1 MFPIVFSIIIVV
13 HAIKTYKLNGVIVCL
28 AQITEHILVTSTG
41 LIVNTP
47 HTDTHIR
54 SSIIG
59 LIKAPPEE
67 VKLFSLK

>member
-13 HAIKTYKLNGVIVCL
+13 HAIKTYKLNGVIVRQ

-41 LIVNTP
+41 LIVNTL
-47 HTDTHIR
+47 HTHIR

-59 LIKAPPEE
+59 LIKAPQ
-67 VKLFSLK
+67 KRWNYLAWND